1 MLHQAVNAAVTAC
14 RNDFATNLVPV
25 IINWTKE
32 NLDKMV
38 HDFPLPSFDGS
49 NFMNNNTIAPSL
61 AQATGPPLAAA
72 PAHSS
77 PSSVSGALGGP
88 SSLAELDAV
97 TVITCRTNI
106 YIYIYIIFHF
116 CCLSVVLRHRHMCL
130 QAKETPCTILYLIK
144 GQKVDVG
151 KGMIMDPSQPTFH
164 NQPIPAGHFRVSLN
178 SVKSGHED
186 LPPPV
191 QHVGADDETPPRIGS
206 CKGWVLLWP
215 KNLIRLEPAE
225 STPITTHQQAC
236 AETTTPLRNYQLL

>member
-1 MLHQAVNAAVTAC
+1 
-14 RNDFATNLVPV
+14 
-25 IINWTKE
+25 
-32 NLDKMV
+32 
-38 HDFPLPSFDGS
+38 
-49 NFMNNNTIAPSL
+49 MNNNTIAPSL
-61 AQATGPPLAAA
+61 AHATGPPLAVA

-106 YIYIYIIFHF
+106 YIYIDNIPFLLPF
-116 CCLSVVLRHRHMCL
+116 GCF
-130 QAKETPCTILYLIK
+130 TPQTYVFAGERNPVHHTLLDQRPE
-144 GQKVDVG
+144 GG
-151 KGMIMDPSQPTFH
+151 RGTWMIMNPLQPTFH
-164 NQPIPAGHFRVSLN
+164 NQPIPAGHFRVSLT

-191 QHVGADDETPPRIGS
+191 QQVGADDETPPRIGS

-225 STPITTHQQAC
+225 SIPITTHQQAC
-236 AETTTPLRNYQLL
+236 AETTTPPTQLPAPVVPGESGGRHDEGVQ